1 MVRAVVLVG
10 SLAVGALEAGPD
22 LRADADTIALLDGLD
37 VLADSDSLAHD
48 LVAYAERT
56 LKLAPAAGDGVHVRA
71 ADAAALDLDIDV
83 GLGKG
88 LGLEFA
94 SLELVPCLG
103 RVDGEALKGIWVAH
117 LGCLS
122 GESVVS
128 VSDVSM

>member
-1 MVRAVVLVG
+1 MRAIVLVG
-10 SLAVGALEAGPD
+10 IFAVGALEASPD
-22 LRADADTIALLDGLD
+22 LCADADTITLLDGLD
-37 VLADSDSLAHD
+37 VLADPDGLAND
-48 LVAYAERT
+48 FVAYAERT
-56 LKLAPAAGDGVHVRA
+56 LELAPAASDGVHVGA
-71 ADAAALDLDIDV
+71 ADAAALDLDVDV
-83 GLGKG
+83 GPGKG